1 MYDHYQAIVGKK
13 VYINFYFPRVIV
25 IMSGRNAMKNEIN
38 EKQSGLYRFF
48 SRIIKLHYFHI
59 MAKM

>member
-38 EKQSGLYRFF
+38 EKQSGL
-48 SRIIKLHYFHI
+48 
-59 MAKM
+59 